1 MASTSLIKTVV
12 LGLALLLS
20 LSTSRA
26 EPLPIED
33 IRVEGLQRIS
43 AGTVFNYLPVK
54 VGDSLAP
61 GDTANI
67 IRILYRT
74 GFFKDVSLAQDNGVL
89 VIQVQ
94 ERPAIGAIE
103 IEGNK
108 DIETDA
114 LMQALKDIGLSE
126 GRVFNRSVLDRIE
139 QELRRQYFSRGKYA
153 MELESKVTPLER
165 NRVAIKI
172 DISEGVTA
180 RIKQINIIGNSAFD
194 EYRDQT
200 LQRLEEEQQEF
211 HDFLKQL
218 RMAKD
223 RTEFDR
229 FMANRTAREDEDDPG
244 EAPGADGDQDDETP
258 TT

>member
-1 MASTSLIKTVV
+1 MASTSILKTVV

-26 EPLPIED
+26 ASVPIED
-33 IRVEGLQRIS
+33 IRIEGLQRIS

-61 GDTANI
+61 GDTAKI
-67 IRILYRT
+67 IRILYKT

-89 VIQVQ
+89 IIDVQ
-94 ERPAIGAIE
+94 ERPAIGTIE

-108 DIETDA
+108 DIESEA

-126 GRVFNRSVLDRIE
+126 GRVFNRSILDRIE

-165 NRVAIKI
+165 NRVAIRI
-172 DISEGVTA
+172 EISEGVTA
-180 RIKQINIIGNSAFD
+180 RIKQINIIGNGAFD
-194 EYRDQT
+194 EDDLLDAFELGTSNWLSVFTKNDRYSKQKLSGDLESLRSHYLDRGYIDFEIRDV
-200 LQRLEEEQQEF
+200 
-211 HDFLKQL
+211 
-218 RMAKD
+218 
-223 RTEFDR
+223 
-229 FMANRTAREDEDDPG
+229 
-244 EAPGADGDQDDETP
+244 
-258 TT
+258 

>member
-165 NRVAIKI
+165 NRKKN
-172 DISEGVTA
+172 T
-180 RIKQINIIGNSAFD
+180 K
-194 EYRDQT
+194 
-200 LQRLEEEQQEF
+200 
-211 HDFLKQL
+211 K
-218 RMAKD
+218 
-223 RTEFDR
+223 
-229 FMANRTAREDEDDPG
+229 
-244 EAPGADGDQDDETP
+244 
-258 TT
+258 